1 MYYFHC
7 RVWIS
12 IPVCENQ
19 HTLSTF
25 DKSWDYTHT
34 KIYSTVIFNQ
44 PFLMMSFV
52 SKKWNKVV
60 SSKYV
65 SLGHVFVDDCSHAIY
80 SDPPRH
86 KLGCYEKQQT
96 RKFLLLT
103 RERNQYTWSM
113 PDQGKIQCSSRGQ
126 VICGVLF
133 DKLNWEL
140 VTRSHEKYTLQYSTK
155 NHDQTH
161 YAIM

>member
-1 MYYFHC
+1 
-7 RVWIS
+7 
-12 IPVCENQ
+12 
-19 HTLSTF
+19 
-25 DKSWDYTHT
+25 
-34 KIYSTVIFNQ
+34 
-44 PFLMMSFV
+44 MMSFV

-103 RERNQYTWSM
+103 RERKQYMKTSEMKHAWSGENPVFITW
-113 PDQGKIQCSSRGQ
+113 
-126 VICGVLF
+126 
-133 DKLNWEL
+133 W
-140 VTRSHEKYTLQYSTK
+140 SHPLS
-155 NHDQTH
+155 
-161 YAIM
+161 